1 MKRTIYFGAILF
13 SLLLTSCGPSE
24 ADIAKTCEC
33 EALFTKMKGVESEYM
48 VGERISS
55 SEAQKKVQA
64 EFQEPY
70 DKCIQLH
77 KDMGDDNY
85 FKASQK
91 CGSK

>member
-1 MKRTIYFGAILF
+1 MKKKIYLSVIISFV
-13 SLLLTSCGPSE
+13 SLVSCGPSE
-24 ADIAKTCEC
+24 ADIAKACEC

-48 VGERISS
+48 VSERISS

-64 EFQEPY
+64 EFQASY

-77 KDMGDDNY
+77 KDMGDDTY

-91 CGSK
+91 CVPK